1 MGGSHLAQLLL
12 NGAYPRE
19 RSPMSG
25 PYAEGRGLCNEVT
38 LGMESLLSHTSSR
51 VTTPTVLGR
60 SKENN
65 VLRRY
70 LQESFQPEAKST
82 AAKAGAV
89 KSVAYSK
96 NSLASVSRS

>member
-1 MGGSHLAQLLL
+1 LEGSHLAQLLL

-25 PYAEGRGLCNEVT
+25 PYVEGRGLCNEVT
-38 LGMESLLSHTSSR
+38 LGMECLLSQTSSR
-51 VTTPTVLGR
+51 VTTPTVLGK

-65 VLRRY
+65 VMRY
-70 LQESFQPEAKST
+70 LQESFHPEAKST
-82 AAKAGAV
+82 PAKAGAV
-89 KSVAYSK
+89 ESVAYSK